1 MNGAPYGSY
10 IHDFVMESCFELFGT
25 CFSFIALDYLHDRDE
40 P

>member
-10 IHDFVMESCFELFGT
+10 THDFVMESCFELSILVFPLLLLIIYQG
-25 CFSFIALDYLHDRDE
+25 RDE